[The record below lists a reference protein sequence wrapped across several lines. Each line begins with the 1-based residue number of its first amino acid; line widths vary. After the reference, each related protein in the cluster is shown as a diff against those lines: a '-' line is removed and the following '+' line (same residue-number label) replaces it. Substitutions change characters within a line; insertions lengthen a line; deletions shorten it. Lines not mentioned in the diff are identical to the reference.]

1 MKNTPNSIALIHAL
15 IVDDDPFMLELTEEM
30 LQQLGVQIISRAQN
44 GQDALTRFEQGKSR
58 PNLILID
65 LHMPNKD
72 GFQLMEAIS
81 QHGYDG
87 AVIIV
92 SGQTSRVLHSA
103 ELMAQFHR
111 LNILGT
117 LEKPVK
123 REALLQ
129 TINKM
134 W

>member
-1 MKNTPNSIALIHAL
+1 MNLPASIDLIFAL
-15 IVDDDPFMLELTEEM
+15 IVDDDPFMLDLTEEM
-30 LQQLGVQIISRAQN
+30 LQQLGVVNVARAQS
-44 GQDALTRFEQGKSR
+44 GQDAIYQFEHGQTR
-58 PNLILID
+58 PHLVLID

-72 GFQLMEAIS
+72 GFQLMEALS
-81 QHGYDG
+81 GRGYDG

-92 SGQTSRVLHSA
+92 SGQASRVLHSA
-103 ELMAQFHR
+103 ELMAQFHQ
-111 LNILGT
+111 LNILGS
-117 LEKPVK
+117 LEKPVQ